1 MGFREERKT
10 KGERMN
16 ILTMILFPTYM
27 ISFLY
32 AFVFYNNQMPKT
44 PIYYL
49 WQTLL
54 IGMIL
59 IPTLI
64 LSEIITVLAK
74 RQ

>member
-1 MGFREERKT
+1 MV
-10 KGERMN
+10 KGEKMN
-16 ILTMILFPTYM
+16 IITMILFPIYM

-32 AFVFYNNQMPKT
+32 VFVFYNNQIPKS
-44 PIYYL
+44 PIWYL

-64 LSEIITVLAK
+64 LSKIITVLAK
-74 RQ
+74 RQK